1 MKRLV
6 SGIRYLGTLVAAS
19 FIGSQAFAQ
28 VNLLTNPG
36 FEAGGGSYTGW
47 LTFGNGVQL
56 SLPSG
61 DNIIRTGVAASKIFG
76 EFTGCPIPQFS
87 VGGFY
92 QAFTPTPGRTYELR
106 AFTFIS
112 TADPIPGTD
121 TCNRNRALAKIAF
134 FNAASGGSEIASN
147 EIVIG
152 DGNAILN
159 TWREFS
165 VSAPAPPGALR
176 VEALF
181 LFLQPGCD
189 TGAVYI
195 DDTAFHEQLPPAETN
210 VLSNPSFSTGLMGWT
225 VFGNVFSESRA
236 FLVRTPT
243 GCAKLFSTFVPGA
256 DSGMYQSFAASA
268 GTRWKVAVHSMTTCR
283 EDPISGTNDNL
294 GLARIVFRDAAQT
307 DIGGK
312 DLVLVDNK
320 ALLGTWTLHT
330 AWTDPA
336 PAGTAT
342 VDVYILFVSPSLLG
356 GAMFVD
362 DVVFRQLSPTDVV
375 PEPSQLA
382 FQLHQNI
389 PNPFNPTTR
398 IDFELALMDA
408 VDLSI
413 YDVTGRRVVT
423 LVQATLSAGPH
434 FAMWDGKTATG
445 VPAAAGV
452 YQYVLRTSAGQVA
465 RRMVLV
471 Q

>member
-1 MKRLV
+1 
-6 SGIRYLGTLVAAS
+6 
-19 FIGSQAFAQ
+19 
-28 VNLLTNPG
+28 
-36 FEAGGGSYTGW
+36 
-47 LTFGNGVQL
+47 VQL
-56 SLPSG
+56 STPAD
-61 DNIIRTGVAASKIFG
+61 DNIIRTGAAASKIFG

-92 QAFTPTPGRTYELR
+92 QAFTPTPGRMYELR
-106 AFTFIS
+106 AFTFLS

-147 EIVIG
+147 EVVIG
-152 DGNAILN
+152 DGNSILN
-159 TWREFS
+159 AWREFS

-195 DDTAFHEQLPPAETN
+195 DDTAFTERTPAAEAN
-210 VLSNPSFSTGLMGWT
+210 LLSNPSFSTGLVGWT

-243 GCAKLFSTFVPGA
+243 GGAKLFSTFVNGA
-256 DSGMYQSFAASA
+256 DSGMYQSFAASP
-268 GTRWKVAVHSMTTCR
+268 GSRWKLGVHAMTSCR
-283 EDPISGTNDNL
+283 EDPISGTNDNF
-294 GLARIVFRDAAQT
+294 GLARIVFRDAAQS
-307 DIGGK
+307 DLGGEEM
-312 DLVLVDNK
+312 VVVDNN
-320 ALLGTWTLHT
+320 AALGTWTLHT
-330 AWTDPA
+330 AWTAPA
-336 PAGTAT
+336 PAGTASL
-342 VDVYILFVSPSLLG
+342 DVYVLFISPSLLG

-362 DVVFRQLSPTDVV
+362 DVVFRQLGPTDVV
-375 PEPSQLA
+375 PPPSRLA
-382 FQLHQNI
+382 FQLHQNV

-398 IDFELALMDA
+398 IDFELGLEDA

-423 LVQATLSAGPH
+423 LVRGTLDEGPH
-434 FAMWDGKTATG
+434 VATWSGRTATG
-445 VPAAAGV
+445 APAAAGV
-452 YQYVLRTSAGQVA
+452 YQYLLSTSAGRVA

-471 Q
+471 K